1 MHCGR
6 FAPSC
11 VKQKVSHSLQ
21 VGGWW
26 LARVC
31 RAECLKQMPGKI
43 PKNHRNHPPHGESF
57 VMCFNLWLFPQRCP
71 ISRDLQGPTE
81 IPKGRNPKKTER
93 ILHVIHSSQT
103 RGSQKKIEK
112 ATSKKKWSPLR
123 ILELWR
129 SPLQSSELSGALK
142 SSFRAFRGHFEPS
155 EALKPLLE
163 ASPSFKL
170 FGAWKFSF
178 GLFHFFKFFI
188 WQFSEL
194 RIFS

>member
-112 ATSKKKWSPLR
+112 TTSKKKMVPP
-123 ILELWR
+123 ED
-129 SPLQSSELSGALK
+129 SGALEK
-142 SSFRAFRGHFEPS
+142 PSPELRAFRSSEIFISSLPRPFRAFRGFK
-155 EALKPLLE
+155 AFVG
-163 ASPSFKL
+163 SFPKL
-170 FGAWKFSF
+170 
-178 GLFHFFKFFI
+178 
-188 WQFSEL
+188 
-194 RIFS
+194 